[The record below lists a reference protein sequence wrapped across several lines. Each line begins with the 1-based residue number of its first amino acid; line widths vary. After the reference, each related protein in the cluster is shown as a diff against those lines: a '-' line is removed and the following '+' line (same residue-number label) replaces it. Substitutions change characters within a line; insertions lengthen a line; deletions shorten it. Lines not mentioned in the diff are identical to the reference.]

1 MTFCEVVQF
10 FVLQFVNVLL
20 THYLVLHVS
29 SGVAMQLKLQSCRVS
44 PTLLNLEFFAKIPQD
59 FSVGF
64 FYGCFGVN
72 VHLSHCAPFI

>member
-10 FVLQFVNVLL
+10 FVLQFVNFLL

-29 SGVAMQLKLQSCRVS
+29 PGVAMQLKLQSCRVS

-64 FYGCFGVN
+64 FMAALG
-72 VHLSHCAPFI
+72 